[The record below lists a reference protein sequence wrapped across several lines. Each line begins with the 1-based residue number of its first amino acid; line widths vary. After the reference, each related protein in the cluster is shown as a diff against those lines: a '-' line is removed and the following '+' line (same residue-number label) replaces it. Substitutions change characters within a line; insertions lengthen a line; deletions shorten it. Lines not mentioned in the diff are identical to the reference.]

1 MNCEHF
7 YQKMQDRLDDR
18 LGLNGDQDLVQH
30 ASSCGNCRSKLDVW
44 LSIESVI
51 GSPRASV
58 ATPAP
63 KASRFPAYA
72 LACVAASVLIALTI
86 VPRQQDRGSESRAV
100 VSLSSPASSFDPI
113 QVDAALQ
120 AAQWWSEVRGDDWVA
135 QTTPTV
141 RSVREGF
148 APLGRSLMQVVTIL
162 MVGESGQAS

>member
-1 MNCEHF
+1 MNCERF

-18 LGLNGDQDLVQH
+18 LALNGDQDLVQH
-30 ASSCGNCRSKLDVW
+30 ASRCGNCRSKLDVW
-44 LSIESVI
+44 MSIESVI
-51 GSPRASV
+51 GLPRVSIA
-58 ATPAP
+58 PQAP

-72 LACVAASVLIALTI
+72 LACVAASVLIALTF
-86 VPRQQDRGSESRAV
+86 VPREHDGSSEVNAV
-100 VSLSSPASSFDPI
+100 ASASTPASSFDPTG
-113 QVDAALQ
+113 VDAALQ
-120 AAQWWSEVRGDDWVA
+120 AAQWWSEVRGNDWVS